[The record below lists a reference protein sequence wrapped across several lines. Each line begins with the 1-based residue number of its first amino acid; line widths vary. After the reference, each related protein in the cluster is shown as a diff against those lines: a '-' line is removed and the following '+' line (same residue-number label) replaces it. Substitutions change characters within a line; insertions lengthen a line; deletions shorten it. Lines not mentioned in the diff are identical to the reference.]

1 MPQSIKFLAII
12 FSILLVTITPNS
24 FATEKEEALTTFS
37 GKGKISESSH
47 FPGLVVWSH
56 INGEMGTFLIQTEEK
71 LVSVRTQLSPSTNCE
86 QDHTSLC
93 FDGIVNEVRNSEAFK
108 VGDRF
113 KLGID
118 LANKKQFFSF
128 LSGFFQ
134 NVNVLIDLKTTRTHD
149 GGDFSLTFT
158 REGGIAGIQRIVTID
173 SATEILTIK
182 NGPDESKLLTLD
194 DASILQLKAEIARS
208 KFFDLPAKEYPPIS
222 GSADYFIY
230 SLGITTKHFS
240 NRIQWTDTSENIPQ
254 KALKKINSLQN
265 KLENVVLN
273 FLHENSDEVLPV
285 KIAHDFIISSPTFAF
300 DGIEQTLKAEVS
312 AVIDESMPQYVIN
325 VIFDTRHGGYGDR
338 TGQIVTEAITPH
350 LATVIVSEG
359 KVISVIID
367 RTWDEINQKL
377 L

>member
-24 FATEKEEALTTFS
+24 FATEKEEALITFS

-93 FDGIVNEVRNSEAFK
+93 
-108 VGDRF
+108 
-113 KLGID
+113 
-118 LANKKQFFSF
+118 
-128 LSGFFQ
+128 
-134 NVNVLIDLKTTRTHD
+134 
-149 GGDFSLTFT
+149 
-158 REGGIAGIQRIVTID
+158 
-173 SATEILTIK
+173 
-182 NGPDESKLLTLD
+182 
-194 DASILQLKAEIARS
+194 
-208 KFFDLPAKEYPPIS
+208 
-222 GSADYFIY
+222 
-230 SLGITTKHFS
+230 
-240 NRIQWTDTSENIPQ
+240 
-254 KALKKINSLQN
+254 
-265 KLENVVLN
+265 
-273 FLHENSDEVLPV
+273 
-285 KIAHDFIISSPTFAF
+285 F

-367 RTWDEINQKL
+367 GTWDEINQKL